1 MRIFITG
8 MHSFV
13 GRELVKQCRKRGIEF
28 GGADLLDI
36 QSERCHKADI
46 RNPDIGDLIPE
57 GVDAIVHLAAMS
69 RDPDCKDKACECF
82 DTNVMGTLNLIN
94 AAQKRK
100 AAQFIFAS
108 TEWVYGPFKE
118 NEIKDE
124 DSSIDI
130 SKVTSEYALS
140 KLVSEANLRQKYAHG
155 FCPATILRFGIIY
168 GPRENN
174 WSAVESLFH
183 AVRTKDEVRVGSLR
197 TGRRFIHIEDIVSG
211 IICSL
216 GAGGFNIVNLQG
228 DRFISLDEIIG
239 TSKKILGR
247 SPKVVETA
255 ASDFDIRNVS
265 NKKAA
270 EMLGWKPRL
279 GLEEGLRSLML

>member
-1 MRIFITG
+1 MYG
-8 MHSFV
+8 FV
-13 GRELVKQCRKRGIEF
+13 GRELVRQCRKRGIEF
-28 GGADLLDI
+28 VGVDLLDI
-36 QSERCHKADI
+36 QSECCHKADI
-46 RNPDIGDLIPE
+46 RDPDIADLIPE
-57 GVDAIVHLAAMS
+57 GLDAIVHLAAMS
-69 RDPDCKDKACECF
+69 RDQDCKDKAYECF

-100 AAQFIFAS
+100 VKQFIFAS
-108 TEWVYGPFKE
+108 TEWVYGPCKE
-118 NEIKDE
+118 DEIKDE

-130 SKVTSEYALS
+130 TKVTSEYALS
-140 KLVSEANLRQKYAHG
+140 KLVGEANLRQKYARG
-155 FCPATILRFGIIY
+155 FCPVMILRFGIIY
-168 GPRENN
+168 GPREKN

-197 TGRRFIHIEDIVSG
+197 TGRCFIHIEDIVSG

-216 GAGGFNIVNLQG
+216 GAGGFNIINLQG
-228 DRFISLDEIIG
+228 DRFISLGEIIE
-239 TSKKILGR
+239 TSGKILGR

-270 EMLGWKPRL
+270 EMLGWKPRF